1 MRLTTFENFR
11 EVKFEKSVHIAVV
24 TVCNTIETGWSN
36 GRNLDEL
43 KEDFGELDKDW
54 FYSVSAAH
62 AQLIKNRRKEE
73 IL

>member
-11 EVKFEKSVHIAVV
+11 KDKFEKSVHIAVV
-24 TVCNTIETGWSN
+24 TKENTIETGWSN

-43 KEDFGELDKDW
+43 KEDFGELGKDW
-54 FYSVSAAH
+54 FYHSCDAH

-73 IL
+73 L